1 MTLNIIKNGS
11 KKLTKGEIELLNK
24 IRKLYKEYQSEA
36 YLYVQ
41 PTISNLIPDFIL
53 IDEKRGISILEV
65 KDWSLSYI
73 KDINKRRV
81 ILADREDDNPI
92 SKTTQYY
99 NICNGIISNN
109 DKIYYLTDSIYAN
122 TVLTNMSK
130 EDVQVEKIKTSFNSN
145 CINCITKDILEKKT
159 GKKIS
164 IDGKAIKSA
173 TDKIN
178 NGNIPYIVS
187 AFIGEIGLSIGE
199 VKVDDKSNE
208 ITAIPELLDLLDIEG
223 ATITID
229 AIGTQEDIVNKIV
242 NKGGH
247 YVLPVKDNQRIL
259 KKEIKSQFDSYN
271 NLLGNP
277 EVFHKSTVDKDHGR
291 IEEREYYL
299 TYNTSKITDKEK
311 WNTVNAV
318 AYMRV
323 TRTERD
329 ETTITDNYYIIDNKI
344 EIDKL
349 IDAIRDHWNIEC
361 GLHWRLDVIL
371 DEDHSTNKVGNSIEN
386 LSIIRKI
393 IFNLASLDNR
403 FGKVPLQRKLTRYM
417 LDFENIEKLIFE
429 VIPSIS

>member
-1 MTLNIIKNGS
+1 MNLFERFEVLEDPRDERGKKYKLIDILIMTIYGLLCGLKDFTNIADFM
-11 KKLTKGEIELLNK
+11 KLKEDYFTKLLNLENGTPSHDCLSDLYASIDPKQFMK
-24 IRKLYKEYQSEA
+24 I
-36 YLYVQ
+36 
-41 PTISNLIPDFIL
+41 FI
-53 IDEKRGISILEV
+53 E
-65 KDWSLSYI
+65 W
-73 KDINKRRV
+73 
-81 ILADREDDNPI
+81 
-92 SKTTQYY
+92 
-99 NICNGIISNN
+99 
-109 DKIYYLTDSIYAN
+109 
-122 TVLTNMSK
+122 
-130 EDVQVEKIKTSFNSN
+130 
-145 CINCITKDILEKKT
+145 TKDILEKKT

-371 DEDHSTNKVGNSIEN
+371 DEDHTTNKVGNSIEN

>member
-1 MTLNIIKNGS
+1 M
-11 KKLTKGEIELLNK
+11 KLKEDYFTKLLNLENGTPSHDCLSDLYASIDPKQFMK
-24 IRKLYKEYQSEA
+24 I
-36 YLYVQ
+36 
-41 PTISNLIPDFIL
+41 FI
-53 IDEKRGISILEV
+53 E
-65 KDWSLSYI
+65 W
-73 KDINKRRV
+73 
-81 ILADREDDNPI
+81 
-92 SKTTQYY
+92 
-99 NICNGIISNN
+99 
-109 DKIYYLTDSIYAN
+109 
-122 TVLTNMSK
+122 
-130 EDVQVEKIKTSFNSN
+130 
-145 CINCITKDILEKKT
+145 TKDILEKKT

>member
-1 MTLNIIKNGS
+1 MNLFERFEVLEDSRDERGKKYKLIDILIMTIYGLLCGLKDFTNIADFM
-11 KKLTKGEIELLNK
+11 KLKEDYFTKLLNLENGTPSHDCLSDLYASIDPKQFMK
-24 IRKLYKEYQSEA
+24 I
-36 YLYVQ
+36 
-41 PTISNLIPDFIL
+41 FIEW
-53 IDEKRGISILEV
+53 I
-65 KDWSLSYI
+65 
-73 KDINKRRV
+73 
-81 ILADREDDNPI
+81 
-92 SKTTQYY
+92 
-99 NICNGIISNN
+99 
-109 DKIYYLTDSIYAN
+109 
-122 TVLTNMSK
+122 
-130 EDVQVEKIKTSFNSN
+130 
-145 CINCITKDILEKKT
+145 KDILEKKT

>member
-1 MTLNIIKNGS
+1 MNLFERFEVLEDSRDERGKKYKLIDILIMTIYGLLCGLKDFTNIADFM
-11 KKLTKGEIELLNK
+11 KLKEDYFTKLLNLENGTPSHDCLSDLYASIDPKQFMK
-24 IRKLYKEYQSEA
+24 I
-36 YLYVQ
+36 
-41 PTISNLIPDFIL
+41 FI
-53 IDEKRGISILEV
+53 E
-65 KDWSLSYI
+65 W
-73 KDINKRRV
+73 
-81 ILADREDDNPI
+81 
-92 SKTTQYY
+92 
-99 NICNGIISNN
+99 
-109 DKIYYLTDSIYAN
+109 
-122 TVLTNMSK
+122 
-130 EDVQVEKIKTSFNSN
+130 
-145 CINCITKDILEKKT
+145 TKDILEKKT

-187 AFIGEIGLSIGE
+187 AFIGEIGLSMGE

-311 WNTVNAV
+311 WKTVNAV

-323 TRTERD
+323 TRTEQD

-361 GLHWRLDVIL
+361 GLHWRLNVIL

>member
-1 MTLNIIKNGS
+1 MNLFERFEVLEDSRDERGKKYKLIDILIMTIYGLLCGLKDFTNVADFM
-11 KKLTKGEIELLNK
+11 KLKEDYFTKLLNLENGTPSHDCLSDLYASIDPKQFMK
-24 IRKLYKEYQSEA
+24 I
-36 YLYVQ
+36 
-41 PTISNLIPDFIL
+41 FI
-53 IDEKRGISILEV
+53 E
-65 KDWSLSYI
+65 W
-73 KDINKRRV
+73 
-81 ILADREDDNPI
+81 
-92 SKTTQYY
+92 
-99 NICNGIISNN
+99 
-109 DKIYYLTDSIYAN
+109 
-122 TVLTNMSK
+122 
-130 EDVQVEKIKTSFNSN
+130 
-145 CINCITKDILEKKT
+145 TKDILEKKT

-208 ITAIPELLDLLDIEG
+208 ITVIPELLDLLDIEG

-311 WNTVNAV
+311 WKTVNAV

-323 TRTERD
+323 TRTEQD

>member
-1 MTLNIIKNGS
+1 MNLFERFEVLEDSRDERGKKYKLIDILIMTIYGLLCGLKDFTNIADFM
-11 KKLTKGEIELLNK
+11 KLKEDYFTKLLNLENGTPSHDCLSDLYASIDPKQFMK
-24 IRKLYKEYQSEA
+24 I
-36 YLYVQ
+36 
-41 PTISNLIPDFIL
+41 FI
-53 IDEKRGISILEV
+53 E
-65 KDWSLSYI
+65 W
-73 KDINKRRV
+73 
-81 ILADREDDNPI
+81 
-92 SKTTQYY
+92 
-99 NICNGIISNN
+99 
-109 DKIYYLTDSIYAN
+109 
-122 TVLTNMSK
+122 
-130 EDVQVEKIKTSFNSN
+130 
-145 CINCITKDILEKKT
+145 TKDILEKKT

-164 IDGKAIKSA
+164 IDGNAIKSA

-187 AFIGEIGLSIGE
+187 AFIGEIGLSMGE

-311 WNTVNAV
+311 WKTVNAV

-323 TRTERD
+323 TRTEQD

-349 IDAIRDHWNIEC
+349 IDAIGDHWNIEC

-393 IFNLASLDNR
+393 IFNLASLDNL

>member
-1 MTLNIIKNGS
+1 MNLFERFEVLEDPRDERGKKYKLIDILIMTIYGLLCGLKDFTNIADFM
-11 KKLTKGEIELLNK
+11 KLKEDYFTKLLNLENGTPSHDCLSDLYASIDSKQFMK
-24 IRKLYKEYQSEA
+24 I
-36 YLYVQ
+36 
-41 PTISNLIPDFIL
+41 FIEW
-53 IDEKRGISILEV
+53 I
-65 KDWSLSYI
+65 
-73 KDINKRRV
+73 
-81 ILADREDDNPI
+81 
-92 SKTTQYY
+92 
-99 NICNGIISNN
+99 
-109 DKIYYLTDSIYAN
+109 
-122 TVLTNMSK
+122 
-130 EDVQVEKIKTSFNSN
+130 
-145 CINCITKDILEKKT
+145 KDILEKKT

-311 WNTVNAV
+311 WKTVNAV

-323 TRTERD
+323 TRTEQD

>member
-1 MTLNIIKNGS
+1 MNLFERFEVLEDPRDERGKKYKLIDILIMTIYGLLCGLKDFTNIADFM
-11 KKLTKGEIELLNK
+11 KLKEDYFTKLLNLENGTPSHDCLSDLYASIDPKQFMK
-24 IRKLYKEYQSEA
+24 I
-36 YLYVQ
+36 
-41 PTISNLIPDFIL
+41 FI
-53 IDEKRGISILEV
+53 E
-65 KDWSLSYI
+65 W
-73 KDINKRRV
+73 
-81 ILADREDDNPI
+81 
-92 SKTTQYY
+92 
-99 NICNGIISNN
+99 
-109 DKIYYLTDSIYAN
+109 
-122 TVLTNMSK
+122 
-130 EDVQVEKIKTSFNSN
+130 
-145 CINCITKDILEKKT
+145 TKDILEKKT

-164 IDGKAIKSA
+164 IDGNAIKSA

-311 WNTVNAV
+311 WKTVNAV

-323 TRTERD
+323 TRTEQD

>member
-1 MTLNIIKNGS
+1 MNLFERFEVLEDSRDERGKKYKLIDILIMTIYGLLCGLKDFTNIADFM
-11 KKLTKGEIELLNK
+11 KLKEDYFTKLLNLENGTPSHDCLSDLYASIDPKQFMK
-24 IRKLYKEYQSEA
+24 I
-36 YLYVQ
+36 
-41 PTISNLIPDFIL
+41 FIEW
-53 IDEKRGISILEV
+53 I
-65 KDWSLSYI
+65 
-73 KDINKRRV
+73 
-81 ILADREDDNPI
+81 
-92 SKTTQYY
+92 
-99 NICNGIISNN
+99 
-109 DKIYYLTDSIYAN
+109 
-122 TVLTNMSK
+122 
-130 EDVQVEKIKTSFNSN
+130 
-145 CINCITKDILEKKT
+145 KDILEKKT

-187 AFIGEIGLSIGE
+187 AFIGEIGLSMGE

-311 WNTVNAV
+311 WKTVNAV

-323 TRTERD
+323 TRTEQD
-329 ETTITDNYYIIDNKI
+329 ETTIKDNYYIIDNKI

>member
-1 MTLNIIKNGS
+1 MNLFERFEVLEDPRDERGKKYKLIDILIMTIYGLLCGLKDFTNIADFM
-11 KKLTKGEIELLNK
+11 KLKEDYFTKLLNLENGTPSHDCLSDLYASIDPKQFMK
-24 IRKLYKEYQSEA
+24 I
-36 YLYVQ
+36 
-41 PTISNLIPDFIL
+41 FI
-53 IDEKRGISILEV
+53 E
-65 KDWSLSYI
+65 W
-73 KDINKRRV
+73 
-81 ILADREDDNPI
+81 
-92 SKTTQYY
+92 
-99 NICNGIISNN
+99 
-109 DKIYYLTDSIYAN
+109 
-122 TVLTNMSK
+122 
-130 EDVQVEKIKTSFNSN
+130 
-145 CINCITKDILEKKT
+145 TKDILEKKT

-344 EIDKL
+344 EIDKF

-393 IFNLASLDNR
+393 IFNLVSLDNR

>member
-1 MTLNIIKNGS
+1 MNLFERFEVLEDPRDERGKKYKLIDILIMTIYGLLCGLKDFTNIADFM
-11 KKLTKGEIELLNK
+11 KLKEDYFTKLLNLENGTPSHDCLSDLYASIDPKKFMK
-24 IRKLYKEYQSEA
+24 I
-36 YLYVQ
+36 
-41 PTISNLIPDFIL
+41 FI
-53 IDEKRGISILEV
+53 E
-65 KDWSLSYI
+65 W
-73 KDINKRRV
+73 
-81 ILADREDDNPI
+81 
-92 SKTTQYY
+92 
-99 NICNGIISNN
+99 
-109 DKIYYLTDSIYAN
+109 
-122 TVLTNMSK
+122 
-130 EDVQVEKIKTSFNSN
+130 
-145 CINCITKDILEKKT
+145 TKDILEKKT

-187 AFIGEIGLSIGE
+187 AFIGEIGLSMGE

-311 WNTVNAV
+311 WKTVNAV

-323 TRTERD
+323 TRTEQD

-417 LDFENIEKLIFE
+417 LDFGNIEKLIFE

>member
-1 MTLNIIKNGS
+1 MNLFERFEVLEDSRDERGKKYKLIDILIMTIYGLLCGLKDFTNIADFM
-11 KKLTKGEIELLNK
+11 KLKEDYFTKLLNLENGTPSHDCLSDLYASIDPKQFMK
-24 IRKLYKEYQSEA
+24 I
-36 YLYVQ
+36 
-41 PTISNLIPDFIL
+41 FI
-53 IDEKRGISILEV
+53 E
-65 KDWSLSYI
+65 W
-73 KDINKRRV
+73 
-81 ILADREDDNPI
+81 
-92 SKTTQYY
+92 
-99 NICNGIISNN
+99 
-109 DKIYYLTDSIYAN
+109 
-122 TVLTNMSK
+122 
-130 EDVQVEKIKTSFNSN
+130 
-145 CINCITKDILEKKT
+145 TKDILEKKT

-349 IDAIRDHWNIEC
+349 IDAIRDHWNIDC

>member
-1 MTLNIIKNGS
+1 MNLFERFEVLEDPRDERGKKYKLIDILIMTIYGLLCGLKDFTNIADFM
-11 KKLTKGEIELLNK
+11 KLKEDYFTKLLNLENGTPSHDCLSDLYASIDSKQFMK
-24 IRKLYKEYQSEA
+24 I
-36 YLYVQ
+36 
-41 PTISNLIPDFIL
+41 FI
-53 IDEKRGISILEV
+53 G
-65 KDWSLSYI
+65 W
-73 KDINKRRV
+73 
-81 ILADREDDNPI
+81 
-92 SKTTQYY
+92 
-99 NICNGIISNN
+99 
-109 DKIYYLTDSIYAN
+109 
-122 TVLTNMSK
+122 
-130 EDVQVEKIKTSFNSN
+130 
-145 CINCITKDILEKKT
+145 TKDILEKKT

-393 IFNLASLDNR
+393 IFNLVSLDNR

>member
-1 MTLNIIKNGS
+1 MNLFERFEVLEDPRDERGKKYKLIDILIMNIYGLLCGLKDFTNIADFM
-11 KKLTKGEIELLNK
+11 KLKEDYFTKLLNLENGTPSHDCLSDLYASIDPKQFMK
-24 IRKLYKEYQSEA
+24 I
-36 YLYVQ
+36 
-41 PTISNLIPDFIL
+41 FI
-53 IDEKRGISILEV
+53 E
-65 KDWSLSYI
+65 W
-73 KDINKRRV
+73 
-81 ILADREDDNPI
+81 
-92 SKTTQYY
+92 
-99 NICNGIISNN
+99 
-109 DKIYYLTDSIYAN
+109 
-122 TVLTNMSK
+122 
-130 EDVQVEKIKTSFNSN
+130 
-145 CINCITKDILEKKT
+145 TKDILEKKT

-187 AFIGEIGLSIGE
+187 AFIGEIGLSMGE

-311 WNTVNAV
+311 WKTVNAV

>member
-1 MTLNIIKNGS
+1 MNLFKRFEVLEDSRDERGKKYKLIDILIMTIYGLLCGLKDFTNIADFM
-11 KKLTKGEIELLNK
+11 KLKEDYFTKLLNLENGTPSHDCLSDLYASIDPKQFMK
-24 IRKLYKEYQSEA
+24 I
-36 YLYVQ
+36 
-41 PTISNLIPDFIL
+41 FI
-53 IDEKRGISILEV
+53 E
-65 KDWSLSYI
+65 W
-73 KDINKRRV
+73 
-81 ILADREDDNPI
+81 
-92 SKTTQYY
+92 
-99 NICNGIISNN
+99 
-109 DKIYYLTDSIYAN
+109 
-122 TVLTNMSK
+122 
-130 EDVQVEKIKTSFNSN
+130 
-145 CINCITKDILEKKT
+145 TKDILEKKT

-229 AIGTQEDIVNKIV
+229 AIGKQEDIVNKIV

-311 WNTVNAV
+311 WKTVNAV

-323 TRTERD
+323 TRTEQD

>member
-1 MTLNIIKNGS
+1 MNLFERFEVLEDSRDERGKKYKLIDILIMTIYGLLCGLKDFTNIADFM
-11 KKLTKGEIELLNK
+11 KLKEDYFTKLLNLENGTPSHDCLSDLYASIDSKQFMK
-24 IRKLYKEYQSEA
+24 I
-36 YLYVQ
+36 
-41 PTISNLIPDFIL
+41 FI
-53 IDEKRGISILEV
+53 E
-65 KDWSLSYI
+65 W
-73 KDINKRRV
+73 
-81 ILADREDDNPI
+81 
-92 SKTTQYY
+92 
-99 NICNGIISNN
+99 
-109 DKIYYLTDSIYAN
+109 
-122 TVLTNMSK
+122 
-130 EDVQVEKIKTSFNSN
+130 
-145 CINCITKDILEKKT
+145 TKDILEKKT